1 MSVEGVARSQ
11 DKQRQDLK
19 EGPRPFTVLP
29 ESIMLPSVKL
39 SAVVVLTVEEVVV
52 VVTLRG

>member
-1 MSVEGVARSQ
+1 MSLHEVEGVARS
-11 DKQRQDLK
+11 QDLK

-52 VVTLRG
+52 VVTL